1 MTIKEIVSE
10 LCKREKGKSN
20 VKVGDMKEII
30 SHLSDMIF
38 EFGPEV
44 ARAIYLNGV
53 RREKK
58 KAKKK

>member
-1 MTIKEIVSE
+1 MTIKELVSE

-20 VKVGDMKEII
+20 VSVGDVRELI

-53 RREKK
+53 RRAKR
-58 KAKKK
+58 KAKK